1 MLHYDSRVCTGC
13 GRTSFTRHTCPFCP
27 CNYCKKDGHIA
38 DNCTKAQRSKKR
50 SRPVASFAD
59 GNAASGGPLSNPFSI
74 TPRKNRRLLPPRRN
88 ADVPAGS
95 GAVATSSDS
104 AGTDETLDPEVR

>member
-1 MLHYDSRVCTGC
+1 VLQDTPALLVRVT
-13 GRTSFTRHTCPFCP
+13 
-27 CNYCKKDGHIA
+27 IA
-38 DNCTKAQRSKKR
+38 REMAISPTTARRPKSQRKR

-59 GNAASGGPLSNPFSI
+59 GNPASGGPLSNPFSI
-74 TPRKNRRLLPPRRN
+74 YTPRKNRRLLPPRHN

-95 GAVATSSDS
+95 GAVATSSDD